1 MAAPYELTATQA
13 VTAMKEGSLSPV
25 RLLEACFAQIDRLEP
40 KIQAFVTFDRERALE
55 TAHHREKDLEQGK
68 HLGLLHGVPIA
79 VKDVFYTKGVLTTA
93 CSRVYENFIP
103 DYDAAAVASLKNA
116 GAVIVGKTWTTEL
129 ASGDTGPTRNPYNL
143 EHTPGG
149 SSQGSGAAVG
159 ARMVPAALGTQTV
172 GSTLRPA
179 SFNGCVGLKPTYG
192 RISRHGVITLA
203 WTLDHVGII
212 VRSVEDAA
220 LLLQVMAG
228 HDDNDPSTS
237 ECQVDDYVA
246 QVNAQIKR
254 PRVGFI
260 RDFFMG
266 DECDKEIRRHTE
278 GVVQKLAQA
287 GADVEEVRLPES
299 FASARAAE
307 RVIYGS
313 EIGAFH
319 EKVMRRDPDLF
330 RPSMRSSVQV
340 GLLIPAS
347 YYLQAQR
354 LRSRFRKDM
363 DQVIA
368 RYDALMTPTTPTP
381 APKGLASAG
390 SAIFQSPW
398 SFSGL
403 PTLSVPSGLT
413 ESRLPLGIQLIS
425 RPFAEGQLLQ
435 VGRWCERALD
445 IQLYPP
451 VSAIS
456 RH

>member
-1 MAAPYELTATQA
+1 MAAPYELTASQA
-13 VTAMKEGSLSPV
+13 VTQVKKGNLSPV
-25 RLLEACFAQIDRLEP
+25 QLLEACFAQIERLEP
-40 KIQAFVTFDRERALE
+40 KIEAFVTIDRQRALE
-55 TAHHREKDLEQGK
+55 TAYEREKDLKQGK
-68 HLGLLHGVPIA
+68 PPGLLHGVPVA
-79 VKDVFYTKGVLTTA
+79 VKDVFYTKDVLTTA

-103 DYDAAAVASLKNA
+103 IYDATAVARLKDA
-116 GAVIVGKTWTTEL
+116 GGIMIGKTWTTEL
-129 ASGDTGPTRNPYNL
+129 ASGDTGPTRNPYNV

-228 HDDNDPSTS
+228 RDDNDPSTS

-246 QVNAQIKR
+246 HVNAPIQP
-254 PRVGFI
+254 PRIGLI
-260 RDFFMG
+260 REYFMG

-278 GVVQKLAQA
+278 VIAQKLAQA

-299 FASARAAE
+299 FTSARAAE
-307 RVIYGS
+307 RVVYGA
-313 EIGAFH
+313 EIAAFH
-319 EKVMRRDPDLF
+319 EKVMRHDPELF

-340 GLLIPAS
+340 GLLTPAS

-354 LRSRFRKDM
+354 LRYRFRKDM
-363 DQVIA
+363 EQITA

-381 APKGLASAG
+381 APKGLGSAG
-390 SAIFQSPW
+390 SAVFQSPW
-398 SFSGL
+398 SFSGF

-413 ESRLPLGIQLIS
+413 QTGLPLGIQLIAG
-425 RPFAEGQLLQ
+425 PFAEAQLLQ
-435 VGRWCERALD
+435 VGHWCERALD
-445 IQLYPP
+445 VQLYPP
-451 VSAIS
+451 LA
-456 RH
+456 R